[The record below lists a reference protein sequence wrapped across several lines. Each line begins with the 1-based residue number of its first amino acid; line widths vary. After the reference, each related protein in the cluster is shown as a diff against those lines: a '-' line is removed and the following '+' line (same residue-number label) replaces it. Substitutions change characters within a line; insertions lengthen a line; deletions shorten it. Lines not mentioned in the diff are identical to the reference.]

1 MTGVAERPSRGAII
15 TSTVDAVANGVV
27 PPLVRGMRPHHWIK
41 NLLVFAV
48 PLAAGAVLEPD
59 VLLATSLAFVA
70 FCGAASA
77 TYLVNDVLDA
87 SLDRVHPQKCRRP
100 VASGALSP
108 RAALIAAGGLAAG
121 GLAVAVFVAPAL
133 AWVVGAYLVLT
144 LTYSR
149 WLKAEPVIELALL
162 ASGFLLRAVAGGA
175 ATALPISM
183 WFLLVAGF
191 GSLFIA
197 AGKRYSEL
205 IGADPEISTRAV
217 LEGYTPT
224 FLRFVW
230 AMTAGITIT
239 AYSLWAVDL
248 SQTGEPSWE
257 AASVIPFALVVIKYG
272 QVVDAGKA
280 EAPEDVLLRSRWLQV
295 LALAWL
301 LLFTLGVVRA

>member
-1 MTGVAERPSRGAII
+1 MVRDPPSCAGATI
-15 TSTVDAVANGVV
+15 TTTADAVASAAM
-27 PPLVRGMRPHHWIK
+27 PALVRGMRPHHWIK

-48 PLAAGAVLEPD
+48 PLAAGALTEPD
-59 VLLATSLAFVA
+59 VLVATGVAFVA
-70 FCGAASA
+70 FCAASSA

-87 SLDRVHPQKCRRP
+87 PRDRMHPRKRHRP

-108 RAALIAAGGLAAG
+108 RAAVIAAALLAIA
-121 GLAVAVFVAPAL
+121 AL
-133 AWVVGAYLVLT
+133 ALALLASLALVGILATYLVLT
-144 LTYSR
+144 MIYSR

-175 ATALPISM
+175 ATGLPISM

-205 IGADPEISTRAV
+205 IGSDPEISTRAV

-230 AMTAGITIT
+230 GMTGGITIT
-239 AYSLWAVDL
+239 AYGLWSADL
-248 SQTGEPSWE
+248 SLTGGPSWE
-257 AASVIPFALVVIKYG
+257 AASVIPFALLIMKYG
-272 QVVDAGKA
+272 LVIDEGEA
-280 EAPEDVLLRSRWLQV
+280 EAPEEVLLRSRWLQS
-295 LALAWL
+295 LGLAWL
-301 LLFTLGVVRA
+301 VLFTLGVIRA